1 MTYDAVVVGG
11 GVMGLATAYSL
22 LRRGMRRVVVLE
34 RETVGHDR
42 AASTD
47 NTKAIRYEYAE
58 GEQYSLMVGRAIE
71 LWRELEARTGADLYV
86 NSGVLCWGRDEA
98 RYARRS
104 FKTLSRLGLPIR
116 EVSLEEMCRLYPE
129 FSQADITYATVNTEG
144 GFLRA
149 SRCVSAFATLIREM
163 GGEIREGCRV
173 TGLAPRGQTVD
184 VEVSG
189 GEVIAASR
197 VVLAAGAWGA
207 SLLPSMG
214 ITLPLTA
221 HKQQVMYISGL
232 PDSFS
237 AGSFPVFLNLDN
249 DFYGFPL
256 DEAGLLKV
264 SVHYPGPLVDPDVPE
279 LPDPGYDDLLRSLVQ
294 TYIPRAAEGKVH
306 LSRVCMYAM
315 TPDEDFILDRLPGY
329 ENVFVAAGFS
339 GHGFKF
345 GPVIGD
351 MMAALVLGEVAEF
364 SLEPFALSRFEAS
377 GNLGDKKG
385 DVRP

>member
-1 MTYDAVVVGG
+1 MIYDTVVVGG

-22 LRRGMRRVVVLE
+22 LKRGLRRVIVLE
-34 RETVGHDR
+34 RETIGHDR

-58 GEQYSLMVGRAIE
+58 WEQYSLMVGRAIE
-71 LWRELEARTGADLYV
+71 LWRELEARSGAELYV

-98 RYARRS
+98 RYARKS

-116 EVSLEEMCRLYPE
+116 EVSLEEMCQLYPE
-129 FSQADITYATVNTEG
+129 FSPADITYATVNTEG

-149 SRCVSAFATLIREM
+149 SRCVSTLATLVREM
-163 GGEIREGCRV
+163 GGEIREGCHV
-173 TGLAPRGQTVD
+173 TGLSQRGQATE

-189 GEVIAASR
+189 GERVAASHL
-197 VVLAAGAWGA
+197 VLAAGAWGA

-214 ITLPLTA
+214 ITLPLSA

-237 AGSFPVFLNLDN
+237 AGRFPVFLNLDN

-279 LPDPGYDDLLRSLVQ
+279 PPNPGYDDTLRALVR
-294 TYIPRAAEGKVH
+294 TYIPRAAEGRVP

-315 TPDEDFILDRLPGY
+315 TPDEDFILDRVPGY
-329 ENVFVAAGFS
+329 ESVFVAAGFS

-351 MMAALVLGEVAEF
+351 MMAALVLGERAEF

-377 GNLGDKKG
+377 GSMGNKKA
-385 DVRP
+385 DPRP